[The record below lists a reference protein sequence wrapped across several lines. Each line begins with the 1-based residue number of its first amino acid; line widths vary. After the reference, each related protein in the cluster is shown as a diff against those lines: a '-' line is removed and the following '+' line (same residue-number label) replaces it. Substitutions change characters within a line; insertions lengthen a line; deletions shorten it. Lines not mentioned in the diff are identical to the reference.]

1 MSLILSP
8 ATHRWVEG
16 TEGSASGWV
25 GLVMEETLAIR
36 CYDFQT
42 RPSSLAQVPT
52 RVGPF
57 SYFPAPPADRTLRA
71 CLTQKSA
78 FYGSHLHLPVLLKSV
93 LDPPFPALSAVLSV
107 PHLQCHLCAREP
119 ALTSRC
125 GLSQRPLPPLCHSP
139 QVSTGQGPILF
150 SPFLIPG
157 ALGKQ

>member
-71 CLTQKSA
+71 CLTQKPA
-78 FYGSHLHLPVLLKSV
+78 FYGSFPSPPSCAPQICPGPTLHGAVCCTLSTS
-93 LDPPFPALSAVLSV
+93 PPMSSLCKGACADLQVWPLS
-107 PHLQCHLCAREP
+107 E
-119 ALTSRC
+119 TSP
-125 GLSQRPLPPLCHSP
+125 SFVPLPTS
-139 QVSTGQGPILF
+139 
-150 SPFLIPG
+150 
-157 ALGKQ
+157 